1 MKPKSVHDWSSEMIK
16 RMFGG
21 AEWHRADV
29 AVVVRATIN
38 RPRRVIR
45 RCRLA
50 NRGKQR
56 PIDAVLPRVD
66 AAPDGRPK
74 LPTLGRTVQFSNTA
88 SATVRLTVGG
98 RFNQIIVD
106 MTETANVTQLAWAT
120 QLVSEVVSDGPATQ
134 RDHVNRETTG

>member
-1 MKPKSVHDWSSEMIK
+1 MIK
-16 RMFGG
+16 STFGG
-21 AEWHRADV
+21 AEWHGVAAVASVNRRRPKIAVLGCCRASG
-29 AVVVRATIN
+29 
-38 RPRRVIR
+38 
-45 RCRLA
+45 
-50 NRGKQR
+50 GKQR
-56 PIDAVLPRVD
+56 SISAVLLRVD
-66 AAPDGRPK
+66 GAPDGRPK